1 MTTRFTLAA
10 LAAAVL
16 AACSATPGPRPAL
29 ELPQAEAAAPASV
42 ERWWTQFNDPQLNA
56 LVDEALANN
65 LDLKIAVARIDEA
78 RAGLRLARSEFFP
91 SLDANFSSNRS
102 QRSQATDLRQG
113 PPFTS
118 TTHNLGLST
127 AYEIDVFGRVRA
139 GASAASRSLDAQRFD
154 AIAVRTSLAA
164 QVAATYFSLRTFD
177 ADLALTK
184 ATLVTRDENVR
195 LQRRRADVGESSQ
208 YDLAQAE
215 AERAVVAASVPQL
228 EKAVAQTESALASLL
243 GRGPRAVFAPVVARG
258 NELEK
263 FGASAPEV
271 PAGLTSDLLARRP
284 DVRRAEANLDASDA
298 RVAEARAQ
306 YYPRLT
312 LTASYGGE
320 SAELSDLLKSPARV
334 WSIAGGLVQ
343 PIIGLNRIGA
353 QVDAAT
359 ARRTQASLAYQ
370 QTVQAA
376 FRDTHDA
383 LIAHRGARASFVAQ
397 DERRNKLA
405 DALRLAELRYK
416 NGYSSYLEVLDAQ
429 RGLLAAER
437 DRITALRDRQTAV
450 VDLYKALGGGWS
462 IQEAMAS
469 KQ

>member
-1 MTTRFTLAA
+1 MKTLPFVTAA

-29 ELPQAEAAAPASV
+29 ELPQAEVAAPVTV
-42 ERWWTQFNDPQLNA
+42 ERWWTQFNDAQLVT
-56 LVDEALANN
+56 LIDEALVNN
-65 LDLKIAVARIDEA
+65 LDLKIAVARIEES
-78 RAGLRLARSEFFP
+78 RASLRLARSEFFP
-91 SLDANFSSNRS
+91 SLDANFSSSRGKRS
-102 QRSQATDLRQG
+102 EATDFRQG

-118 TTHNLGLST
+118 TTHNLGLAA
-127 AYEIDVFGRVRA
+127 AYEIDVFGRVRS
-139 GASAASRSLDAQRFD
+139 GADAASRSLDAQRFD

-164 QVAATYFSLRTFD
+164 QVASTYFALRSFD
-177 ADLALTK
+177 ADLAVTR
-184 ATLVTRDENVR
+184 ATLTTRDENVR
-195 LQRRRADVGESSQ
+195 LQKRRADVGETSQ

-215 AERAVVAASVPQL
+215 AERAAVAAIVPQL
-228 EKAVAQTESALASLL
+228 EKAVAQTESALAVLL
-243 GRGPRAVFAPVVARG
+243 GRSARAVFTPAVVRG
-258 NELEK
+258 AELEK
-263 FGASAPEV
+263 FDAVAPDV

-284 DVRRAEANLDASDA
+284 DVRRAEANLAASDA

-343 PIIGLNRIGA
+343 PIIGINRINA
-353 QVDAAT
+353 QVDAAS

-370 QTVQAA
+370 QSVQAA

-383 LIAHRGARASFVAQ
+383 LVAHRGARASYVAQ

-405 DALRLAELRYK
+405 TALRLAELRYK
-416 NGYSSYLEVLDAQ
+416 SGYTSYLEVLDAQ

-437 DRITALRDRQTAV
+437 DRINALRDRQTAV

-462 IQEAMAS
+462 MQDVVAT
-469 KQ
+469 K